1 MRVTVRVYG
10 ELRRIAGTSQ
20 LVIDFD
26 GKTIGELLDHLGKV
40 WGTEFR
46 SRLYQSGSE
55 LRPGLVLLANGH
67 SVRLLDGL
75 NTGLSDLDEIEIESV
90 EIMETVGGG

>member
-20 LVIDFD
+20 LAVDFD
-26 GKTIGELLDHLGKV
+26 GKTVGELLDHLSKV
-40 WGTEFR
+40 WGAEFQ
-46 SRLYQSGSE
+46 SRLFQSGSD

-67 SVRLLDGL
+67 SIRLLHGL
-75 NTGLSDLDEIEIESV
+75 NTGLSGLDEIEIESV
-90 EIMETVGGG
+90 EIAETVGGG